1 MAYVPLGQTQRKQT
15 EMTPKE
21 IAAAIETLKGTELS
35 KMSHANL
42 YLARDYVPAEYQNK
56 ISPYEHRAFAR
67 EATQENPWMAL
78 PIAAGTVA
86 YQPYKILK
94 GQSRSGASLDQ
105 VVQGMAG
112 VGEGLWGAF
121 QDQMSAIQSRIEGKD
136 MPTLATGLYESLRDY
151 LPSSSKA
158 NTLRR

>member
-1 MAYVPLGQTQRKQT
+1 MAYVLLGQTQRKQT

-21 IAAAIETLKGTELS
+21 IAAAIETLKGNELS
-35 KMSHANL
+35 KMSHSDL
-42 YLARDYVPAEYQNK
+42 YSAREYVPAGYQNK

-94 GQSRSGASLDQ
+94 GQSRSGASLAQ
-105 VVQGMAG
+105 VGHGLVG

-136 MPTLATGLYESLRDY
+136 MPTLATGLYESLRGY

-158 NTLRR
+158 NTPRQ

>member
-1 MAYVPLGQTQRKQT
+1 
-15 EMTPKE
+15 MTPKE
-21 IAAAIETLKGTELS
+21 IAAAIESLKGDELS
-35 KMSHANL
+35 KMSHSDL
-42 YLARDYVPAEYQNK
+42 YSAREYLPAGYQNK

-94 GQSRSGASLDQ
+94 GQSRSGASLAQ
-105 VVQGMAG
+105 VGHGLVG

-121 QDQMSAIQSRIEGKD
+121 QDQMSAIQSRTEGKD
-136 MPTLATGLYESLRDY
+136 MPTLATGLYESLRGY
-151 LPSSSKA
+151 LPNSSKA
-158 NTLRR
+158 STLRQ